1 MPINK
6 EIKVFGV
13 IKRVLWDTMRVL
25 STKKKT
31 NFIFSASSKAF
42 SRMQIMDCIRK
53 KFDPSDLEGKDK
65 NHDNNDNNDNN
76 NDDSNNE
83 NNI

>member
-6 EIKVFGV
+6 ESKVFGV

-31 NFIFSASSKAF
+31 NFILSASSKAF

-53 KFDPSDLEGKDK
+53 KFDPTDLEGNDK
-65 NHDNNDNNDNN
+65 SHV
-76 NDDSNNE
+76 
-83 NNI
+83 IIMIIITTIVIMRIIFK